1 MLGTVQ
7 GTTYRRPHNRYLSA
21 EENAKI
27 EWNDGN
33 QNDRLSVNPPKI
45 DIILLLIAQRVIS
58 FRSGILL
65 EPIIRLLSIDTVS
78 VRKLAFDLLSHI
90 QRAYGDKRKAVMELF
105 MVALKYPNSVL
116 RSEVLRLI
124 CFMLDTFD
132 DDLGVSSEEVLA
144 RVLPLLDDDS
154 TRVKE

>member
-1 MLGTVQ
+1 MGTVQ

-21 EENAKI
+21 EENAKV
-27 EWNDGN
+27 ESNDGN

-58 FRSGILL
+58 FRSGIFL

-116 RSEVLRLI
+116 RSEILRLI